1 VSETEQPDPAFE
13 RLLEFLRSNRGFDFT
28 GYKRAS
34 LERRIR
40 KRMHEVGVREFDY
53 YLDYL
58 EVHPDEFTELFNT
71 ILINVTGFFRDPPTW
86 ELLRE
91 EMTPALLS
99 RRAGSEPIRVWVAG
113 CATGEEACTLAI
125 TLAEVMD
132 EEQFRHRVKIF
143 ATDVDE
149 EALTQARTATYD
161 HHTLEPVPDE
171 LRERYFDPANGGY
184 QLKKEL
190 RRAVIFGR
198 NDLVQDAPIS
208 GIDLL
213 TCRNT
218 LMYFNAET
226 QSRIL
231 GHFHF
236 GLHDDGYLVL
246 GKSEMLLTHG
256 DLFTPLDQR
265 RRIFV
270 KVMRPGRERP
280 VHKETSEAPT
290 AEDVGEFRDLMVES
304 EPVAR
309 IVVSDSGDV
318 LLVNNLAR
326 DTFGLDGEIVGRPLR
341 DLEVSYRPVDLRSMI
356 DRAIE
361 TRLTVREHSVPWRE
375 GPSGDRHLDIEVVP
389 LFSGSGTLIGA
400 GISFV
405 DVTNHLLLQREL
417 ETSKRELE
425 AAYEELQST
434 VEELETTNEELQ
446 STNEELETLNEELQS
461 TNEELE
467 TTNEELQST
476 NSELESVNEEMATR
490 TMAMDNLNSFLESIL
505 GSFRVAVLVVDR
517 DLRVLEWNPQA
528 EELWGLRRD
537 EVLGKHLLGLDM
549 GLALDQ
555 LGQPL
560 RSALAGEARGL
571 VMEATNRRGRTVRV
585 RVSLNPLTRGP
596 ESMEGAIVLMED
608 QGAGGADSE

>member
-1 VSETEQPDPAFE
+1 
-13 RLLEFLRSNRGFDFT
+13 
-28 GYKRAS
+28 
-34 LERRIR
+34 
-40 KRMHEVGVREFDY
+40 
-53 YLDYL
+53 
-58 EVHPDEFTELFNT
+58 
-71 ILINVTGFFRDPPTW
+71 
-86 ELLRE
+86 
-91 EMTPALLS
+91 
-99 RRAGSEPIRVWVAG
+99 
-113 CATGEEACTLAI
+113 
-125 TLAEVMD
+125 
-132 EEQFRHRVKIF
+132 
-143 ATDVDE
+143 
-149 EALTQARTATYD
+149 
-161 HHTLEPVPDE
+161 
-171 LRERYFDPANGGY
+171 
-184 QLKKEL
+184 
-190 RRAVIFGR
+190 
-198 NDLVQDAPIS
+198 
-208 GIDLL
+208 
-213 TCRNT
+213 
-218 LMYFNAET
+218 
-226 QSRIL
+226 
-231 GHFHF
+231 
-236 GLHDDGYLVL
+236 
-246 GKSEMLLTHG
+246 
-256 DLFTPLDQR
+256 
-265 RRIFV
+265 
-270 KVMRPGRERP
+270 

-446 STNEELETLNEELQS
+446 STNEELETINEELQS

>member
-1 VSETEQPDPAFE
+1 
-13 RLLEFLRSNRGFDFT
+13 
-28 GYKRAS
+28 
-34 LERRIR
+34 
-40 KRMHEVGVREFDY
+40 
-53 YLDYL
+53 
-58 EVHPDEFTELFNT
+58 
-71 ILINVTGFFRDPPTW
+71 
-86 ELLRE
+86 
-91 EMTPALLS
+91 
-99 RRAGSEPIRVWVAG
+99 
-113 CATGEEACTLAI
+113 
-125 TLAEVMD
+125 
-132 EEQFRHRVKIF
+132 
-143 ATDVDE
+143 
-149 EALTQARTATYD
+149 
-161 HHTLEPVPDE
+161 
-171 LRERYFDPANGGY
+171 
-184 QLKKEL
+184 
-190 RRAVIFGR
+190 
-198 NDLVQDAPIS
+198 
-208 GIDLL
+208 
-213 TCRNT
+213 
-218 LMYFNAET
+218 
-226 QSRIL
+226 
-231 GHFHF
+231 
-236 GLHDDGYLVL
+236 
-246 GKSEMLLTHG
+246 
-256 DLFTPLDQR
+256 
-265 RRIFV
+265 
-270 KVMRPGRERP
+270 
-280 VHKETSEAPT
+280 
-290 AEDVGEFRDLMVES
+290 
-304 EPVAR
+304 
-309 IVVSDSGDV
+309 
-318 LLVNNLAR
+318 
-326 DTFGLDGEIVGRPLR
+326 
-341 DLEVSYRPVDLRSMI
+341 MI

-361 TRLTVREHSVPWRE
+361 TRLPVREHSVPWRE

-571 VMEATNRRGRTVRV
+571 VMEATNRRGRAVRV

-608 QGAGGADSE
+608 QGAGGSHSE